1 MLSAIILLISVA
13 IGDDVFGSLCEARLQ
28 GFGERLTIF
37 ILKNLLGQFERRC
50 GCYVDN
56 VGHQVLSTGH
66 FGLLAQ
72 NAAEAHSLGL
82 QGVRD
87 VV

>member
-28 GFGERLTIF
+28 SFGKGLAIF
-37 ILKNLLGQFERRC
+37 ILKNLLGQFERRR
-50 GCYVDN
+50 GGDVDN
-56 VGHQVLSTGH
+56 VGHRALCIGR

-72 NAAEAHSLGL
+72 NAAEAYGFGL
-82 QGVRD
+82 QGRRD
-87 VV
+87 IV